1 MQKYESIEEIN
12 RERHEQYLN
21 VQREAEELFVKN
33 HKEYENDITIYGAVG
48 VLVRITDKIKRL
60 VSITKTGVNLKDEEI
75 IRDTLIDIQN
85 LSTYCTILLDEDE
98 TMKDHYTGK
107 MRNMLIKSA
116 EKPNRTLTESFMN
129 TVDELKGK
137 IDKTVKISKLYR
149 SKSTIN
155 LLNLKKKPQTKEND
169 KDVVEIEGTEI

>member
-48 VLVRITDKIKRL
+48 VLLRITDKIKRL
-60 VSITKTGVNLKDEEI
+60 VSIIKTGVNLKDEEI
-75 IRDTLIDIQN
+75 IPDTLIDTN

-98 TMKDHYTGK
+98 TMKDHYT
-107 MRNMLIKSA
+107 
-116 EKPNRTLTESFMN
+116 EK
-129 TVDELKGK
+129 
-137 IDKTVKISKLYR
+137 
-149 SKSTIN
+149 
-155 LLNLKKKPQTKEND
+155 
-169 KDVVEIEGTEI
+169 

>member
-1 MQKYESIEEIN
+1 
-12 RERHEQYLN
+12 
-21 VQREAEELFVKN
+21 
-33 HKEYENDITIYGAVG
+33 
-48 VLVRITDKIKRL
+48 
-60 VSITKTGVNLKDEEI
+60 
-75 IRDTLIDIQN
+75 
-85 LSTYCTILLDEDE
+85 
-98 TMKDHYTGK
+98 
-107 MRNMLIKSA
+107 MLIKSA